1 MAKKRDFSQSKDSGF
16 DLINKV
22 EIRIQDASL
31 LSLSR
36 SASVNPEC
44 CGWLYVLNLKGTQY
58 GHDIS
63 LDEDNWEQ
71 YYFTLKGGMMFGS
84 SKKDGS
90 TLEVVYVLCDTV
102 ISTIDSITALQRE
115 YITREEEAVLR
126 QNIGKDVHLIILLH
140 YNNSLGI
147 ESNPLIFAAS
157 SPNVSARWCIA
168 MNQSVQYGQMRYV
181 TDHSDQE
188 FEEGSFRVTNGIKSG
203 LAGVTGGYYR
213 GRDVNQLSQQLEKLK
228 HQFKQM
234 EVENKSLKSKNENL
248 QNQVKRLQ
256 STLTVT
262 EKATSEAVEQ
272 KAAELTQVREDLSN
286 VRSEKELLI
295 EEKNQL
301 HERISQLQK
310 NNQQIL
316 LEKFEIMDELTDLQD
331 NISSYNSG
339 DAGLSKLITRLQ
351 YLKNSSQELLIEN
364 RKYKNEIKSILD
376 HYREEQEKSAKQLNM
391 IKELLSQ
398 QDVFQLLIRQMELV
412 QAKLQYQQEAW
423 RMPDN
428 QAENLL
434 FWIQQLQNQWKVD
447 EAVARASYL
456 KHRSIVLGE
465 QMKAYTL
472 GLPLPTHYAIIQEL
486 LHKLQYVFRE
496 EEFSVVTRSEFLYE
510 DIGSGNLG
518 FEPLS
523 FRNQVSKS
531 LGKKPIWDG
540 ENFKQPPLS
549 VLPSIFGNSK
559 GKMAGKIEEIVED
572 SIHTGEC
579 GVVISGV
586 SGGEFASGQLRGVA
600 SASDGGG
607 LVEYSSL
614 KSSIMTNTQ
623 YIPKIQVD
631 LLSPPEKN
639 VPESE
644 YERIKNS
651 FREMQEKYRILEG
664 ENEIMSEKI
673 QKLTKMI
680 KSINKKTYRQNTRSG
695 SLLDFSSGNNLEE
708 SSKSN
713 ICMDN
718 GDNNGNVS
726 CSGDLE
732 QSKAIDPGDNN
743 TGRGIQSSRSFNKIN
758 SAKSIYNDTSRLT
771 SMNENIAKTTT
782 SQNSTSNNNGISDDI
797 N

>member
-1 MAKKRDFSQSKDSGF
+1 MTKKHDYNQSKESGF
-16 DLINKV
+16 EIINKV
-22 EIRIQDASL
+22 EIRIQDSSL

-36 SASVNPEC
+36 SASINPEC
-44 CGWLYVLNLKGTQY
+44 CGWLYVLNLKGNQY
-58 GHDIS
+58 GRDIS
-63 LDEDNWEQ
+63 LEEDNWEQ
-71 YYFTLKGGMMFGS
+71 YYFNLKGGMMFGT

-115 YITREEEAVLR
+115 YITREEEAILR

-140 YNNSLGI
+140 YNSSLGI

-168 MNQSVQYGQMRYV
+168 MNQSIQYGQMRYV
-181 TDHSDQE
+181 VDNSDQE
-188 FEEGSFRVTNGIKSG
+188 FDEGNFRVSHSMKGEFASV
-203 LAGVTGGYYR
+203 AGGYYR
-213 GRDVNQLSQQLEKLK
+213 GRDINQLSQQLDKLK

-234 EVENKSLKSKNENL
+234 ENENKSLKFKNESL
-248 QNQVKRLQ
+248 QNQVKKLQ

-310 NNQQIL
+310 SNQQIL
-316 LEKFEIMDELTDLQD
+316 MEKFEIMDELTDLQD
-331 NISSYNSG
+331 NISSYKSG
-339 DAGLSKLITRLQ
+339 DAGLTKLITRLQ
-351 YLKNSSQELLIEN
+351 YLKTSSQELLIEN

-376 HYREEQEKSAKQLNM
+376 HYREEQEKSTKQLNT

-472 GLPLPTHYAIIQEL
+472 GHPLPTHYAIIQEL
-486 LHKLQYVFRE
+486 LHKLQYIFRE

-510 DIGSGNLG
+510 DIGNANLG
-518 FEPLS
+518 FEPLRV
-523 FRNQVSKS
+523 RNQMNKNLAKS
-531 LGKKPIWDG
+531 PIWDG
-540 ENFKQPPLS
+540 GNFKQPPLS
-549 VLPSIFGNSK
+549 VLPSVFGNSK
-559 GKMAGKIEEIVED
+559 SKMAGKIEEIIESSTNIEGSG
-572 SIHTGEC
+572 SIG
-579 GVVISGV
+579 SV
-586 SGGEFASGQLRGVA
+586 SGGLNSSSRGD
-600 SASDGGG
+600 DGG
-607 LVEYSSL
+607 LIEYSSL
-614 KSSIMTNTQ
+614 KSSIMANTQ

-644 YERIKNS
+644 YERIKNN

-680 KSINKKTYRQNTRSG
+680 KSMNKKTYRQNTRAG
-695 SLLDFSSGNNLEE
+695 SLMDFSTGNNLED

-713 ICMDN
+713 INMDHVDHQHAPSSGSLDN
-718 GDNNGNVS
+718 GSKTIDSNENN
-726 CSGDLE
+726 
-732 QSKAIDPGDNN
+732 
-743 TGRGIQSSRSFNKIN
+743 RGIESIRSFHKDG
-758 SAKSIYNDTSRLT
+758 SSKSIYNESKSI
-771 SMNENIAKTTT
+771 SMNNNIAKRSI
-782 SQNSTSNNNGISDDI
+782 SQNSNSNENDITDDI

>member
-1 MAKKRDFSQSKDSGF
+1 MAKKHDYNQSKESGF
-16 DLINKV
+16 EIINRV

-36 SASVNPEC
+36 SASVSPEC
-44 CGWLYVLNLKGTQY
+44 CGWLHVLNLKGSQY
-58 GHDIS
+58 GRDIS
-63 LDEDNWEQ
+63 IEEDNWEQ
-71 YYFTLKGGMMFGS
+71 YYFNLKGGMMFGS

-115 YITREEEAVLR
+115 YITREEEANLR
-126 QNIGKDVHLIILLH
+126 HSIGKDVHLIILLN

-157 SPNVSARWCIA
+157 SPTVSARWCIA
-168 MNQSVQYGQMRYV
+168 MNQSIQYGQMRYV
-181 TDHSDQE
+181 MDNSDQE
-188 FEEGSFRVTNGIKSG
+188 FEEGNFRVSHTMKGE
-203 LAGVTGGYYR
+203 LASVTGGYYR
-213 GRDVNQLSQQLEKLK
+213 GRDVNQLTQQLEKLK

-234 EVENKSLKSKNENL
+234 ENENKSLKFKNESL
-248 QNQVKRLQ
+248 QSQVKKLQ

-272 KAAELTQVREDLSN
+272 KAAELTQVKEDLSN
-286 VRSEKELLI
+286 VRSERELLI
-295 EEKNQL
+295 EEKNKL
-301 HERISQLQK
+301 YEKISQLQRT
-310 NNQQIL
+310 NQQVL
-316 LEKFEIMDELTDLQD
+316 MEKFEIMDELTDLQD
-331 NISSYNSG
+331 NISTYKVG
-339 DAGLSKLITRLQ
+339 DAGLTKLITRLQ

-376 HYREEQEKSAKQLNM
+376 HYREEQEKSNKQLNT

-472 GLPLPTHYAIIQEL
+472 GHPLPTHYAIIQEL
-486 LHKLQYVFRE
+486 LHKLQYIFRE

-510 DIGSGNLG
+510 DIGNANFG
-518 FEPLS
+518 FEPLRI
-523 FRNQVSKS
+523 RNQISKK
-531 LGKKPIWDG
+531 LEKEPIWDG

-559 GKMAGKIEEIVED
+559 TKMAGKIEEVIEN
-572 SIHTGEC
+572 SKQNGE
-579 GVVISGV
+579 SG
-586 SGGEFASGQLRGVA
+586 SGIANAIDESANSPKKGANSGLI
-600 SASDGGG
+600 
-607 LVEYSSL
+607 EYSSL
-614 KSSIMTNTQ
+614 KSSVMANTQ

-680 KSINKKTYRQNTRSG
+680 KSMNKKTYRQNTRAG
-695 SLLDFSSGNNLEE
+695 SLVDFSAGNNLEE

-713 ICMDN
+713 VNMDN
-718 GDNNGNVS
+718 GDNQHDSV
-726 CSGDLE
+726 SGDLE
-732 QSKAIDPGDNN
+732 HDKAIEPNDNN
-743 TGRGIQSSRSFNKIN
+743 RGIKSGRSFHKRN
-758 SAKSIYNDTSRLT
+758 SSKSVYSEPNETSVNGSVAKSS
-771 SMNENIAKTTT
+771 AG
-782 SQNSTSNNNGISDDI
+782 QNSNNNENEISDDI

>member
-1 MAKKRDFSQSKDSGF
+1 MAKKHDFNQSKESGF
-16 DLINKV
+16 ELINKV

-36 SASVNPEC
+36 SASINPEC
-44 CGWLYVLNLKGTQY
+44 CGWLYVLNLKGSQY
-58 GHDIS
+58 GRDIS
-63 LDEDNWEQ
+63 LDEDNWEH

-115 YITREEEAVLR
+115 YITREEEATLR

-168 MNQSVQYGQMRYV
+168 MNQSVQYGQMRYFV
-181 TDHSDQE
+181 DNSDQE
-188 FEEGSFRVTNGIKSG
+188 LEDGGFRMANSMKGEFG
-203 LAGVTGGYYR
+203 GMTGGYYR
-213 GRDVNQLSQQLEKLK
+213 GRDINQLSQQLEKLR

-234 EVENKSLKSKNENL
+234 EVENKSLKSKNESL

-301 HERISQLQK
+301 HERISQLMK

-316 LEKFEIMDELTDLQD
+316 LEKFEVMDELTDLQD
-331 NISSYNSG
+331 NISSYKSG

-376 HYREEQEKSAKQLNM
+376 HYREEQEKSTQQLNM

-398 QDVFQLLIRQMELV
+398 QDVFQLLIRQIELV

-472 GLPLPTHYAIIQEL
+472 GHPLPTHYAIIQEL
-486 LHKLQYVFRE
+486 LHKLQYIFRE

-510 DIGSGNLG
+510 DIGNANSS
-518 FEPLS
+518 FEPLNI
-523 FRNQVSKS
+523 RNQMNKNQ
-531 LGKKPIWDG
+531 GKGPIWDG
-540 ENFKQPPLS
+540 ENLKQPPLS

-559 GKMAGKIEEIVED
+559 SKMAGKVEEIID
-572 SIHTGEC
+572 KSGNAGEYA
-579 GVVISGV
+579 
-586 SGGEFASGQLRGVA
+586 ASGSIVGSKSLQLREGD
-600 SASDGGG
+600 SG
-607 LVEYSSL
+607 LIEYSSL
-614 KSSIMTNTQ
+614 KTSIMANTQ

-644 YERIKNS
+644 YERIKNCY
-651 FREMQEKYRILEG
+651 REIQEKYRILEG

-680 KSINKKTYRQNTRSG
+680 KSMNKKTFRQNTRSG
-695 SLLDFSSGNNLEE
+695 GIIDFPSGGNLEE

-713 ICMDN
+713 IIMDN
-718 GDNNGNVS
+718 GDNNNS
-726 CSGDLE
+726 CSGELE
-732 QSKAIDPGDNN
+732 HNKVIDSTDSSHV
-743 TGRGIQSSRSFNKIN
+743 IQSSGPLNKIN
-758 SAKSIYNDTSRLT
+758 SAKPMYNDANYISV
-771 SMNENIAKTTT
+771 NENTARGPVGQSPNTVE
-782 SQNSTSNNNGISDDI
+782 NNISDAI

>member
-1 MAKKRDFSQSKDSGF
+1 MVKKHDFNQSKDCGF
-16 DLINKV
+16 ELINKV

-44 CGWLYVLNLKGTQY
+44 CGWLYVLNLKGSQY

-115 YITREEEAVLR
+115 YITREEEATLR

-140 YNNSLGI
+140 YSNSLGI

-181 TDHSDQE
+181 VDHSDQE
-188 FEEGSFRVTNGIKSG
+188 FEEESFRMTHSMKSE

-272 KAAELTQVREDLSN
+272 KTAELTQVREDLSN

-331 NISSYNSG
+331 NISSYNNG

-376 HYREEQEKSAKQLNM
+376 HYREEQEKSTKQLNM

-472 GLPLPTHYAIIQEL
+472 GHPLPTHYAIIQEL
-486 LHKLQYVFRE
+486 LHKLQYIFRE

-510 DIGSGNLG
+510 DIGNGNLG
-518 FEPLS
+518 FEPLNI
-523 FRNQVSKS
+523 RNQMKKNM
-531 LGKKPIWDG
+531 GKRPIWDG

-559 GKMAGKIEEIVED
+559 SKIAGKIEEIVED
-572 SIHTGEC
+572 SVNTGEY
-579 GVVISGV
+579 GVMVSGM
-586 SGGEFASGQLRGVA
+586 SGGEVASGQLRGA
-600 SASDGGG
+600 SGMDGG

-614 KSSIMTNTQ
+614 KSSIMANTQ

-680 KSINKKTYRQNTRSG
+680 KSMNKKSYRQNTRAG
-695 SLLDFSSGNNLEE
+695 SLLDFSSGNNLED

-718 GDNNGNVS
+718 GDSNGHIS
-726 CSGDLE
+726 SGGLDHG
-732 QSKAIDPGDNN
+732 KAIDPGDNN
-743 TGRGIQSSRSFNKIN
+743 AGCGIQNSRSFNKIN
-758 SAKSIYNDTSRLT
+758 STKSIYNDTNSLT
-771 SMNENIAKTTT
+771 SMNNSVTKNSTR
-782 SQNSTSNNNGISDDI
+782 QNSSSNNNISDKM

>member
-1 MAKKRDFSQSKDSGF
+1 MTKKHDYNQSKESGF
-16 DLINKV
+16 ELINKV
-22 EIRIQDASL
+22 EIRIQDSSL

-36 SASVNPEC
+36 SASINPEC
-44 CGWLYVLNLKGTQY
+44 CGWLYVLNLKGNQY
-58 GHDIS
+58 GRDIS
-63 LDEDNWEQ
+63 LEEDNWEQ
-71 YYFTLKGGMMFGS
+71 YYFNLKGGMMFGT

-115 YITREEEAVLR
+115 YITREEEAILR

-140 YNNSLGI
+140 YNSSLGI

-168 MNQSVQYGQMRYV
+168 MNQSIQYGQMRYV
-181 TDHSDQE
+181 VDNSDQE
-188 FEEGSFRVTNGIKSG
+188 FDEENFRVSHSMKGEFASV
-203 LAGVTGGYYR
+203 AGGYYR
-213 GRDVNQLSQQLEKLK
+213 GRDINQLSQQLDKLK

-234 EVENKSLKSKNENL
+234 ENENKSLKFKNESL
-248 QNQVKRLQ
+248 QNQVKKLQ

-301 HERISQLQK
+301 HEKISQLQK
-310 NNQQIL
+310 SNQQIL
-316 LEKFEIMDELTDLQD
+316 MEKFEIMDELTDLQD
-331 NISSYNSG
+331 NISSYKSG
-339 DAGLSKLITRLQ
+339 DAGLTKLITRLQ
-351 YLKNSSQELLIEN
+351 YLKTSSQELLIEN

-376 HYREEQEKSAKQLNM
+376 HYREEQEKSTKQLNT

-472 GLPLPTHYAIIQEL
+472 GHPLPTHYAIIQEL
-486 LHKLQYVFRE
+486 LHKLQYIFRE

-510 DIGSGNLG
+510 DIGNANLG
-518 FEPLS
+518 FEPLRV
-523 FRNQVSKS
+523 RNQMNKNLAKS
-531 LGKKPIWDG
+531 PIWDG
-540 ENFKQPPLS
+540 GNFKQPPLS
-549 VLPSIFGNSK
+549 VLPSVFGNSK
-559 GKMAGKIEEIVED
+559 SKMAGKIEEIIEN
-572 SIHTGEC
+572 STNIEGS
-579 GVVISGV
+579 GNISSV
-586 SGGEFASGQLRGVA
+586 SGSLNSLSRGD
-600 SASDGGG
+600 DGG
-607 LVEYSSL
+607 LIEYSSL
-614 KSSIMTNTQ
+614 KSSIMANTQ

-644 YERIKNS
+644 YERIKNN

-680 KSINKKTYRQNTRSG
+680 KSMNKKTYRQNTRAG
-695 SLLDFSSGNNLEE
+695 SLMDFSTGNNLED

-713 ICMDN
+713 INMDHVDHQHAPSSGSLDN
-718 GDNNGNVS
+718 GNKTIDSSENN
-726 CSGDLE
+726 
-732 QSKAIDPGDNN
+732 
-743 TGRGIQSSRSFNKIN
+743 RGIESIRSFHKDG
-758 SAKSIYNDTSRLT
+758 SSKSIYNESKSI
-771 SMNENIAKTTT
+771 SMNNNIAKRSI
-782 SQNSTSNNNGISDDI
+782 SQNSNSNENDITDDI

>member
-1 MAKKRDFSQSKDSGF
+1 MTRKHDYNQSKESGF
-16 DLINKV
+16 EIINRV
-22 EIRIQDASL
+22 EIRIQDSSL

-44 CGWLYVLNLKGTQY
+44 CGWLYVLNLKGSQY
-58 GHDIS
+58 GRDIS
-63 LDEDNWEQ
+63 IEEDNWEQ
-71 YYFTLKGGMMFGS
+71 YYFNLKGGMMFGS

-90 TLEVVYVLCDTV
+90 TLEVVYVLCDTI

-115 YITREEEAVLR
+115 YITREEEANLR
-126 QNIGKDVHLIILLH
+126 RNIGKDVHLIILLH
-140 YNNSLGI
+140 YNSSLGI

-168 MNQSVQYGQMRYV
+168 MNQSIQYGQMRYV
-181 TDHSDQE
+181 VDNSDQE
-188 FEEGSFRVTNGIKSG
+188 FDEGNFRVSHSLKGE
-203 LAGVTGGYYR
+203 LASVAGGYYR

-228 HQFKQM
+228 HQFKQI
-234 EVENKSLKSKNENL
+234 ENENKSLKFKNESL
-248 QNQVKRLQ
+248 QNQVKKLQ

-272 KAAELTQVREDLSN
+272 KAAELTQVKEDLSN

-301 HERISQLQK
+301 HEKISQLQK
-310 NNQQIL
+310 ANQQVL
-316 LEKFEIMDELTDLQD
+316 MEKFEIMDELTDLQD
-331 NISSYNSG
+331 NISSYKSG
-339 DAGLSKLITRLQ
+339 DAGLTKLITRLQ

-376 HYREEQEKSAKQLNM
+376 HYREEQEKSTKQLNT

-472 GLPLPTHYAIIQEL
+472 GHPLPTHYAIIQEL
-486 LHKLQYVFRE
+486 LHKLQYIFRE

-510 DIGSGNLG
+510 DIGNANFG
-518 FEPLS
+518 FEPLRI
-523 FRNQVSKS
+523 RNQINKN
-531 LGKKPIWDG
+531 LGKGPIWDG

-559 GKMAGKIEEIVED
+559 TKMAGKIEEIIED
-572 SIHTGEC
+572 SAN
-579 GVVISGV
+579 
-586 SGGEFASGQLRGVA
+586 GGESGSVAGMSGALNNPSRGADV
-600 SASDGGG
+600 G
-607 LVEYSSL
+607 LIEYSSL
-614 KSSIMTNTQ
+614 KSSIMANTQ

-644 YERIKNS
+644 YERIKNN

-680 KSINKKTYRQNTRSG
+680 KSMNKKTYRQNTRAG
-695 SLLDFSSGNNLEE
+695 SLVDFSTGNNLDD

-713 ICMDN
+713 INMDN
-718 GDNNGNVS
+718 GDNQRVS
-726 CSGDLE
+726 VSGDLDH
-732 QSKAIDPGDNN
+732 SGKAIDSNENN
-743 TGRGIQSSRSFNKIN
+743 RGIKSARSLHKNNSS
-758 SAKSIYNDTSRLT
+758 KSIYNEANAISVNGGTTKRSI
-771 SMNENIAKTTT
+771 SQSSNSNEND
-782 SQNSTSNNNGISDDI
+782 ISVDI

>member
-1 MAKKRDFSQSKDSGF
+1 MAKKHDYNQSKESGF
-16 DLINKV
+16 EVINRV

-36 SASVNPEC
+36 SASVSPEC
-44 CGWLYVLNLKGTQY
+44 CGWLHVLNLKGNQY
-58 GHDIS
+58 GRDITME
-63 LDEDNWEQ
+63 EDNWEQ
-71 YYFTLKGGMMFGS
+71 YYFNLKGGMMFGS

-115 YITREEEAVLR
+115 YITREEEATLR
-126 QNIGKDVHLIILLH
+126 HNIGKDVHLIILLN
-140 YNNSLGI
+140 YNNSFGI

-168 MNQSVQYGQMRYV
+168 MNQSIQYGQMRYV
-181 TDHSDQE
+181 VNNSDQE
-188 FEEGSFRVTNGIKSG
+188 LEEENFKVSYTMKGE
-203 LAGVTGGYYR
+203 LASVTGGYYR
-213 GRDVNQLSQQLEKLK
+213 GRDVNQLTQQLEKLK

-234 EVENKSLKSKNENL
+234 ESENKNLKFKNESL
-248 QNQVKRLQ
+248 QNQVKKLQ

-272 KAAELTQVREDLSN
+272 KAAELAQVKEDLSN
-286 VRSEKELLI
+286 VRGERELLI

-301 HERISQLQK
+301 HEKISQLQK
-310 NNQQIL
+310 TNQQVL
-316 LEKFEIMDELTDLQD
+316 MEKFEIMDELTDLQD
-331 NISSYNSG
+331 NISSYKIG
-339 DAGLSKLITRLQ
+339 DAGLTKLITRLQ

-376 HYREEQEKSAKQLNM
+376 HYREEQEKSTKQLNT

-472 GLPLPTHYAIIQEL
+472 GHPLPTHYAIIQEL
-486 LHKLQYVFRE
+486 LHKLQYIFRE

-510 DIGSGNLG
+510 DIGNTNFG
-518 FEPLS
+518 FEPLRV
-523 FRNQVSKS
+523 RNQISKK
-531 LGKKPIWDG
+531 LEKEPIWDG
-540 ENFKQPPLS
+540 RNFKQPPLS

-559 GKMAGKIEEIVED
+559 SKLAGKIEEVIENSKTDRSGINNDINEFLNSSAV
-572 SIHTGEC
+572 
-579 GVVISGV
+579 GV
-586 SGGEFASGQLRGVA
+586 
-600 SASDGGG
+600 DGG
-607 LVEYSSL
+607 LIEYSSL
-614 KSSIMTNTQ
+614 KSSIMANTQ

-664 ENEIMSEKI
+664 ENEILSEKI
-673 QKLTKMI
+673 QKLTKII
-680 KSINKKTYRQNTRSG
+680 KSMNKKSYRQNTRTG
-695 SLLDFSSGNNLEE
+695 SLTEFSAGNNLDE

-713 ICMDN
+713 INMYN
-718 GDNNGNVS
+718 GDIQHDSV
-726 CSGDLE
+726 SGDLE
-732 QSKAIDPGDNN
+732 RDKVIDPNDNN
-743 TGRGIQSSRSFNKIN
+743 REIRSGRSFHKKT
-758 SAKSIYNDTSRLT
+758 SSKSIYDESNET
-771 SMNENIAKTTT
+771 SMNGNAA
-782 SQNSTSNNNGISDDI
+782 NSSINKSCSNNENYISDEI

>member
-1 MAKKRDFSQSKDSGF
+1 MTKKHDYNQSKESGF
-16 DLINKV
+16 ELINKV
-22 EIRIQDASL
+22 EIRIQDSSL

-36 SASVNPEC
+36 SASINPEC
-44 CGWLYVLNLKGTQY
+44 CGWLYVLNLKGNQY
-58 GHDIS
+58 GRDIS
-63 LDEDNWEQ
+63 LEEDNWEQ
-71 YYFTLKGGMMFGS
+71 YYFNLKGGMMFGT

-115 YITREEEAVLR
+115 YITREEEAILR

-140 YNNSLGI
+140 YNSSLGI

-168 MNQSVQYGQMRYV
+168 MNQSIQYGQMRYV
-181 TDHSDQE
+181 VDNSDQE
-188 FEEGSFRVTNGIKSG
+188 FDEENFRVSHSMKGEFASV
-203 LAGVTGGYYR
+203 AGGYYR
-213 GRDVNQLSQQLEKLK
+213 GRDINQLSQQLDKLK

-234 EVENKSLKSKNENL
+234 ENENKSLKFKNESL
-248 QNQVKRLQ
+248 QNQVKKLQ

-301 HERISQLQK
+301 HEKISQLQK
-310 NNQQIL
+310 SNQQIL
-316 LEKFEIMDELTDLQD
+316 MEKFEIMDELTDLQD
-331 NISSYNSG
+331 NISSYKSG
-339 DAGLSKLITRLQ
+339 DAGLTKLITRLQ
-351 YLKNSSQELLIEN
+351 YLKTSSQELLIEN

-376 HYREEQEKSAKQLNM
+376 HYREEQEKSTKQLNT

-472 GLPLPTHYAIIQEL
+472 GHPLPTHYAIIQEL
-486 LHKLQYVFRE
+486 LHKLQYIFRE

-510 DIGSGNLG
+510 DIGNANLG
-518 FEPLS
+518 FEPLRV
-523 FRNQVSKS
+523 RNQMNKNLAKS
-531 LGKKPIWDG
+531 PIWDG
-540 ENFKQPPLS
+540 GNFKQPPLS
-549 VLPSIFGNSK
+549 VLPSVFGNSK
-559 GKMAGKIEEIVED
+559 SKMAGKIEEIIEN
-572 SIHTGEC
+572 STNIEGS
-579 GVVISGV
+579 GNISSV
-586 SGGEFASGQLRGVA
+586 SGSLNSSSRGD
-600 SASDGGG
+600 DGG
-607 LVEYSSL
+607 LIEYSSL
-614 KSSIMTNTQ
+614 KSSIMANTQ

-644 YERIKNS
+644 YERIKNN

-680 KSINKKTYRQNTRSG
+680 KSMNKKTYRQNTRAG
-695 SLLDFSSGNNLEE
+695 SLMDFSTGNNLED

-713 ICMDN
+713 INMDHVDHQHAPSSGSLDN
-718 GDNNGNVS
+718 GNKTIDSSENN
-726 CSGDLE
+726 
-732 QSKAIDPGDNN
+732 
-743 TGRGIQSSRSFNKIN
+743 RGIESIRSFHKDG
-758 SAKSIYNDTSRLT
+758 SSKSIYNESKSI
-771 SMNENIAKTTT
+771 SMNNNIAKRSI
-782 SQNSTSNNNGISDDI
+782 SQNSNSNENDITDDI

>member
-1 MAKKRDFSQSKDSGF
+1 MTKKHDYNQSKESGF
-16 DLINKV
+16 EIINKV
-22 EIRIQDASL
+22 EIRIQDSSL

-36 SASVNPEC
+36 SASINPEC
-44 CGWLYVLNLKGTQY
+44 CGWLYVLNLKGNQY
-58 GHDIS
+58 GRDIS
-63 LDEDNWEQ
+63 LEEDNWEQ
-71 YYFTLKGGMMFGS
+71 YYFNLKGGMMFGT

-115 YITREEEAVLR
+115 YITREEEAILR

-140 YNNSLGI
+140 YNSSLGI

-168 MNQSVQYGQMRYV
+168 MNQSIQYGQMRYV
-181 TDHSDQE
+181 VDNSDQE
-188 FEEGSFRVTNGIKSG
+188 FDEGNFRVSHSMKGEFASV
-203 LAGVTGGYYR
+203 AGGYYR
-213 GRDVNQLSQQLEKLK
+213 GRDINQLSQQLDKLK

-234 EVENKSLKSKNENL
+234 ENENKSLKFKNESL
-248 QNQVKRLQ
+248 QNQVKKLQ

-301 HERISQLQK
+301 HEKISQLQK
-310 NNQQIL
+310 SNQQIL
-316 LEKFEIMDELTDLQD
+316 MEKFEIMDELTDLQD
-331 NISSYNSG
+331 NISSYKSG
-339 DAGLSKLITRLQ
+339 DAGLTKLITRLQ
-351 YLKNSSQELLIEN
+351 YLKTSSQELLIEN

-376 HYREEQEKSAKQLNM
+376 HYREEQEKSTKQLNT

-472 GLPLPTHYAIIQEL
+472 GHPLPTHYAIIQEL
-486 LHKLQYVFRE
+486 LHKLQYIFRE

-510 DIGSGNLG
+510 DIGNANLG
-518 FEPLS
+518 FEPLRV
-523 FRNQVSKS
+523 RNQMNKNLAKS
-531 LGKKPIWDG
+531 PIWDSG
-540 ENFKQPPLS
+540 NFKQPPLS
-549 VLPSIFGNSK
+549 VLPSVFGNSK
-559 GKMAGKIEEIVED
+559 SKMAGKIEEIIEN
-572 SIHTGEC
+572 STNIEG
-579 GVVISGV
+579 SGNIGSV
-586 SGGEFASGQLRGVA
+586 SESLNSSSRGD
-600 SASDGGG
+600 DGG
-607 LVEYSSL
+607 LIEYSSL
-614 KSSIMTNTQ
+614 KSSIMANTQ

-644 YERIKNS
+644 YERIKNN

-680 KSINKKTYRQNTRSG
+680 KSMNKKTYRQNTRAG
-695 SLLDFSSGNNLEE
+695 SLMDFSTGNNLED

-713 ICMDN
+713 INVDHQHAPSSGSLDN
-718 GDNNGNVS
+718 GSKTIDSNENN
-726 CSGDLE
+726 C
-732 QSKAIDPGDNN
+732 
-743 TGRGIQSSRSFNKIN
+743 GIESIRSFHKGG
-758 SAKSIYNDTSRLT
+758 SSKSIYNESKSI
-771 SMNENIAKTTT
+771 SMNNNITKRSI
-782 SQNSTSNNNGISDDI
+782 SQNSNSNENDITDDI

>member
-1 MAKKRDFSQSKDSGF
+1 MVKKHDFNQSKESGF
-16 DLINKV
+16 ELINKV

-36 SASVNPEC
+36 SASINPEC
-44 CGWLYVLNLKGTQY
+44 CGWLYVLNLKGSQF
-58 GHDIS
+58 GRDIS

-115 YITREEEAVLR
+115 YITREEEATLR

-168 MNQSVQYGQMRYV
+168 MNQSVQYGQMRYFA
-181 TDHSDQE
+181 DNSDQE
-188 FEEGSFRVTNGIKSG
+188 LEDGGFRMANSMKGEFG
-203 LAGVTGGYYR
+203 GMTGGYYR
-213 GRDVNQLSQQLEKLK
+213 GRDINQLSQQLEKLR

-234 EVENKSLKSKNENL
+234 EVENKSLKSKNESL

-286 VRSEKELLI
+286 VRGEKELLI

-301 HERISQLQK
+301 HERISQLMK

-316 LEKFEIMDELTDLQD
+316 LEKFEVMDELTDLQD
-331 NISSYNSG
+331 NISSYKSG

-376 HYREEQEKSAKQLNM
+376 HYREEQEKSTQQLNM

-398 QDVFQLLIRQMELV
+398 QDVFQLLIRQIELV

-472 GLPLPTHYAIIQEL
+472 GHPLPTHYAIIQEL
-486 LHKLQYVFRE
+486 LHKLQYIFRE

-510 DIGSGNLG
+510 DIGNANSG
-518 FEPLS
+518 FEPLNI
-523 FRNQVSKS
+523 RNQMSKNQ
-531 LGKKPIWDG
+531 GKGPIWDG

-559 GKMAGKIEEIVED
+559 SKMAGKVEEIIDESGNAVEYA
-572 SIHTGEC
+572 
-579 GVVISGV
+579 
-586 SGGEFASGQLRGVA
+586 ASGSIAGSKSLQLREGE
-600 SASDGGG
+600 SG
-607 LVEYSSL
+607 LIEYSSL
-614 KSSIMTNTQ
+614 KSSIMASTQ

-651 FREMQEKYRILEG
+651 YREIQEKYRILEG

-680 KSINKKTYRQNTRSG
+680 KSMNKKTFRQSTRSG
-695 SLLDFSSGNNLEE
+695 GIIDFPSGGNLEE

-713 ICMDN
+713 IIMDS
-718 GDNNGNVS
+718 GDNNNS
-726 CSGDLE
+726 CSGELE
-732 QSKAIDPGDNN
+732 HNKVIDSTDSSHV
-743 TGRGIQSSRSFNKIN
+743 IQSSRSLNKIN
-758 SAKSIYNDTSRLT
+758 SAKSMYNDANYISV
-771 SMNENIAKTTT
+771 NENTARGPAGQSLNTVE
-782 SQNSTSNNNGISDDI
+782 NNISDAI

>member
-1 MAKKRDFSQSKDSGF
+1 MAKKHDYNQSKESGF
-16 DLINKV
+16 EIINKV
-22 EIRIQDASL
+22 EIRIQDSSL

-36 SASVNPEC
+36 SASINPEC

-58 GHDIS
+58 GRDIT
-63 LDEDNWEQ
+63 LEEDNWEQ
-71 YYFTLKGGMMFGS
+71 YYFNLKGGMMFGT

-90 TLEVVYVLCDTV
+90 TLEVVYILCDTV

-115 YITREEEAVLR
+115 YITREEEAILR

-140 YNNSLGI
+140 YNSSLGI

-168 MNQSVQYGQMRYV
+168 MNQSIQYGQMRYV
-181 TDHSDQE
+181 VDNSDQE
-188 FEEGSFRVTNGIKSG
+188 FDEGNFRVSHSMKGDFAS
-203 LAGVTGGYYR
+203 VTGGHYR
-213 GRDVNQLSQQLEKLK
+213 GRDVNQLSQQLDKLK

-234 EVENKSLKSKNENL
+234 ENENKSLKFKNESL
-248 QNQVKRLQ
+248 QNQVKKLQ

-301 HERISQLQK
+301 HEKILQLQK
-310 NNQQIL
+310 SNQQIL
-316 LEKFEIMDELTDLQD
+316 MEKFEIMDELTDLQD
-331 NISSYNSG
+331 NISSYKSG
-339 DAGLSKLITRLQ
+339 DAGLTKLITRLQ
-351 YLKNSSQELLIEN
+351 YLKTTSQELLIEN

-376 HYREEQEKSAKQLNM
+376 HYREEQEKSTKQLNT

-472 GLPLPTHYAIIQEL
+472 GHPLPTHYAIIQEL
-486 LHKLQYVFRE
+486 LHKLQYIFRE

-510 DIGSGNLG
+510 DIGNANLG
-518 FEPLS
+518 FEPLRI
-523 FRNQVSKS
+523 RNQINKNLVK
-531 LGKKPIWDG
+531 GPIWDG
-540 ENFKQPPLS
+540 GNFKQPPLS
-549 VLPSIFGNSK
+549 VLPSVFGNSK
-559 GKMAGKIEEIVED
+559 SKMAGKIEEIIESSTNMD
-572 SIHTGEC
+572 G
-579 GVVISGV
+579 
-586 SGGEFASGQLRGVA
+586 SGGIGSVSEGLNSLSRGD
-600 SASDGGG
+600 DGG
-607 LVEYSSL
+607 LIEYSSL
-614 KSSIMTNTQ
+614 KSSIMANTQ

-644 YERIKNS
+644 YERIKNN

-673 QKLTKMI
+673 QKLTKII
-680 KSINKKTYRQNTRSG
+680 KSMNKKTYRQSTRAA
-695 SLLDFSSGNNLEE
+695 SLMDFSTGNNLEDL
-708 SSKSN
+708 SKSN
-713 ICMDN
+713 INMDN
-718 GDNNGNVS
+718 VDHPHAPSSGSLDNG
-726 CSGDLE
+726 G
-732 QSKAIDPGDNN
+732 KTIDSNENN
-743 TGRGIQSSRSFNKIN
+743 RGIEIMRSFHKNG
-758 SAKSIYNDTSRLT
+758 SSKSIYNESKSIT
-771 SMNENIAKTTT
+771 MNNNITKRSI
-782 SQNSTSNNNGISDDI
+782 SQNSNNNENDFADDI